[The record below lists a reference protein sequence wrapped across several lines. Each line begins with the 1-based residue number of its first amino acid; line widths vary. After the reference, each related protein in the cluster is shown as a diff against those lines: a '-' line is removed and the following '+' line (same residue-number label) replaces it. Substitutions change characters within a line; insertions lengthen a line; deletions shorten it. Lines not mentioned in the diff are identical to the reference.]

1 MRKSLLVLLLWAP
14 FATALLPPPGQR
26 LDQPTQQAIQRF
38 LLHNRILDSP
48 QDLDNA
54 PYIVAREG
62 RARAGRQWRACA
74 RQGRPGPGPA
84 KLWDLSPRQGSTPTP
99 KRGELLGIN
108 ADDIGTARFVMAGDL
123 STLAVQRVTQEVRP
137 GDRLLRAA
145 AAHGLAAGTCAKSA
159 PFIEG
164 NIIDIPKGVT
174 QIGVLDAVTLNKG
187 RRDGSGRGPIA
198 DRDQN
203 RRHRPRPL
211 TGAPT
216 KLPDERA
223 GTLLVFRTY
232 EKLSYGLVLS
242 ASRPLAV
249 MDRFETA
256 ASNAINSL
264 LNKLPT
270 ELSTACSGQG

>member
-14 FATALLPPPGQR
+14 FAMALLPSPGQR

-38 LLHNRILDSP
+38 LLHNRVLDSL

-54 PYIVAREG
+54 PYIVA
-62 RARAGRQWRACA
+62 ADAGRVLGA
-74 RQGRPGPGPA
+74 PGE
-84 KLWDLSPRQGSTPTP
+84 QVHV
-99 KRGELLGIN
+99 RGVLDSSQPFYGIFRRGKVYTDPQTHELLGIN
-108 ADDIGTARFVMAGDL
+108 ADDIGTARFVTAGDL
-123 STLAVQRVTQEVRP
+123 STLTVQRVTQEVRP
-137 GDRLLRAA
+137 GDRLLHAQSPVDLTRLEVSEPA
-145 AAHGLAAGTCAKSA
+145 T
-159 PFIEG
+159 FIEG
-164 NIIDIPKGVT
+164 KIIDIPRGVT

-187 RRDGSGRGPIA
+187 RRDGLIEGQRLAVIKTGASV
-198 DRDQN
+198 RD
-203 RRHRPRPL
+203 PL
-211 TGAPT
+211 TGEPL

-256 ASNAINSL
+256 HQ
-264 LNKLPT
+264 T
-270 ELSTACSGQG
+270 Q